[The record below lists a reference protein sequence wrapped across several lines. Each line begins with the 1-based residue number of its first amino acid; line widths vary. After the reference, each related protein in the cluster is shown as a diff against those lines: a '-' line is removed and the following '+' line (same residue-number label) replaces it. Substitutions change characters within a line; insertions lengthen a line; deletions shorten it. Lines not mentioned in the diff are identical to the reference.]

1 MYITSTTNNN
11 TKQEGQALFKD
22 TKQEGQALFKDNKQE
37 GQALFIDNVKFNGNK
52 GCLQQK

>member
-1 MYITSTTNNN
+1 MYITSTTNKN
-11 TKQEGQALFKD
+11 